1 MSQIASMVFVLR
13 MQVQFTEEQ
22 AEALRR
28 EARRR
33 GVSVAAVVRQ
43 AVDAALGAGE
53 EDARWRR
60 AMAVVGS
67 FADDERNVARE
78 HDRYLEDA
86 LRQ

>member
-1 MSQIASMVFVLR
+1 MLR

-33 GVSVAAVVRQ
+33 GVSMAAVVRQ
-43 AVDAALGAGE
+43 AVDAALRGGE

-60 AMAVVGS
+60 AVAAVGR
-67 FADDERNVARE
+67 FADREPDVARE

-86 LRQ
+86 LDR

>member
-1 MSQIASMVFVLR
+1 MLR

-53 EDARWRR
+53 EEACWRR

-86 LRQ
+86 LRR